1 MEKGEWIFCS
11 VCGNKTKEINN
22 MNDNKSQIKIYLIF
36 ILDICWALGIAAFC
50 LQGNSQNTIY
60 QILQK
65 GFTAFP
71 VIAALFTRR
80 MTGDRSEWR
89 ISFRIWKNKK
99 LWAFC
104 AFAPGILIVMGTVL
118 YFVLFP
124 EQYSGIF
131 NLGSLTGT
139 EQVIHIANPLQ
150 FCVICVLVAAVCI
163 PIQVLELGEEIGWRE
178 YLLPKQIAE

>member
-22 MNDNKSQIKIYLIF
+22 IYLIF

-71 VIAALFTRR
+71 VIAAL
-80 MTGDRSEWR
+80 
-89 ISFRIWKNKK
+89 
-99 LWAFC
+99 
-104 AFAPGILIVMGTVL
+104 
-118 YFVLFP
+118 
-124 EQYSGIF
+124 
-131 NLGSLTGT
+131 
-139 EQVIHIANPLQ
+139 LQ
-150 FCVICVLVAAVCI
+150 DA
-163 PIQVLELGEEIGWRE
+163 
-178 YLLPKQIAE
+178 